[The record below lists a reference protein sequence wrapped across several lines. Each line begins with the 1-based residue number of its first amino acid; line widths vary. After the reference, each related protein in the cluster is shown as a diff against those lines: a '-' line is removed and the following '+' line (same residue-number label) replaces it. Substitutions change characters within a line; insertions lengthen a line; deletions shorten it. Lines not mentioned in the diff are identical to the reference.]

1 MAQQRMREAL
11 RDAMAEEMRADEAV
25 FVMGEDVGVFQ
36 GAFKVTEGLLEEFG
50 ERRVRD
56 TPISENTIV
65 GIGVGAAMNGLRPI
79 VELMTVNFS
88 LLALDQIVNHA
99 AAIPYMFNG
108 QAQVPMVIRMPGG
121 GGHQLG
127 PTHSHSFEALF
138 LQVPGLLVACPST
151 PADGKALL
159 KAAIRDDNPVVFIEH
174 ESLYGVRGEVPGGE
188 NGAEP
193 LRFGEAAVR
202 REGSDVTIIG
212 VLKMAPVA
220 ERAAAQLADEH
231 GVAAEVIDPRTLRP
245 LDLDTILA
253 SVRKTNRAVIVEEGW
268 PHGGVGANIATLI
281 TEQAFDYL
289 DAPVQRVTGADVHMP
304 YSKRLEQAAIPH
316 EEHVVKAALATL
328 AGAISS

>member
-1 MAQQRMREAL
+1 MATLRMREAL
-11 RDAMAEEMRADEAV
+11 RDAIAEEMRRDESV

-65 GIGVGAAMNGLRPI
+65 GTGVGAAMAGLRPI

-108 QAQVPMVIRMPGG
+108 HARVPMVIRMPGG

-127 PTHSHSFEALF
+127 PTHSHSFEALY

-159 KAAIRDDNPVVFIEH
+159 KTAIRDDNPVIFIEH
-174 ESLYGVRGEVPGGE
+174 ESLYGSRGEV
-188 NGAEP
+188 AEP
-193 LRFGEAAVR
+193 EDGDQQTLRFGEAAVR
-202 REGSDVTIIG
+202 REGGDVTIVGI
-212 VLKMAPVA
+212 LKMAQVA
-220 ERAAAQLADEH
+220 EEAARTLANEH
-231 GVAAEVIDPRTLRP
+231 GVEAEVIDPRTLRP
-245 LDLDTILA
+245 LDLDTILE

-268 PHGGVGANIATLI
+268 PHGGVGANLSTLI
-281 TEQAFDYL
+281 TEQAFDHL

-304 YSKRLEQAAIPH
+304 YSRRLEQAAIPH
-316 EEHVVKAALATL
+316 TEHVVQAALAAL
-328 AGAISS
+328 EGAI